1 MVLVGFLTWR
11 INHVDVH
18 VDRRFQHPKTD
29 NARLLGG
36 FSKCHPG
43 QVGIT
48 IGMATRLEPAL
59 QLGVKQHQ
67 NPPVRRIHHEGRA
80 GQVPRAAAPVQDVR
94 SAAGVRYALDQTE
107 DRIVDGAR
115 RAAAPRLERG
125 QVPLSTGA
133 ALRHL

>member
-11 INHVDVH
+11 INHVNVQ
-18 VDRRFQHPKTD
+18 VDRRFHHPKTD
-29 NARLLGG
+29 NARLLSG

-67 NPPVRRIHHEGRA
+67 NPPVRRIHYEGRA

-94 SAAGVRYALDQTE
+94 SAAGVRYTLDQTE
-107 DRIVDGAR
+107 DPILDGAR
-115 RAAAPRLERG
+115 RARHHGQTRIFDHPLG
-125 QVPLSTGA
+125 QVGLA
-133 ALRHL
+133 